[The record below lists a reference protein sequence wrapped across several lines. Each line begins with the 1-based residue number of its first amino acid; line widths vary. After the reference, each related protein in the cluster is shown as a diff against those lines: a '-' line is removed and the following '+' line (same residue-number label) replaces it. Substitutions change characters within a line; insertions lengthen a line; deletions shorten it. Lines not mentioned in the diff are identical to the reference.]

1 MRNSY
6 GSLLRIISHLTHHPR
21 LAIAVSLGLAV
32 GLILPSDWH
41 AITRILTAWN
51 VGAWSY
57 LFSVAWL
64 IVHANT
70 TKVRALAEREDN
82 SPVAVLATLVSAAL
96 LSLAAIILELAG
108 ARGLTLDQR
117 LLNYAFTGATL
128 LSSWL
133 LVGVLFTLHY
143 AHMYYRVKPDYR
155 PLVFPDQDT
164 VPDYW
169 DFLYFSFTIAVA
181 VQTSDVSI
189 KSRAMRK
196 AVLAQ
201 SVLSFLFNAAI
212 LGMSINIAASVLG
225 S

>member
-1 MRNSY
+1 MRLS
-6 GSLLRIISHLTHHPR
+6 SASVTRIVSHLTHHPR
-21 LAIAVSLGLAV
+21 LAVTICLGVFV
-32 GLILPSDWH
+32 GLLLPDHWSP
-41 AITRILTAWN
+41 IKRLLTAWN
-51 VGAWSY
+51 VGVWTY
-57 LFSVAWL
+57 LCSVGWL
-64 IVHANT
+64 IAHVNAT
-70 TKVRALAEREDN
+70 RVRAMAEREDN
-82 SPVAVLATLVSAAL
+82 SPVAVLAILVTAAI
-96 LSLAAIILELAG
+96 LSLAAIVLELA
-108 ARGLTLDQR
+108 AAHGLTLEQR

-143 AHMYYRVKPDYR
+143 AHMYYRVKPDKR
-155 PLVFPDQDT
+155 PLAFPDHDN

-169 DFLYFSFTIAVA
+169 DFLYFAFTIAVA

>member
-1 MRNSY
+1 MQYSARSAK
-6 GSLLRIISHLTHHPR
+6 RVVSHLTHHPR
-21 LAIAVSLGLAV
+21 LAVTTMLGLV
-32 GLILPSDWH
+32 FGMLLPSDWNL
-41 AITRILTAWN
+41 ITRLLSAWN
-51 VGAWSY
+51 VGVWTY
-57 LFSVAWL
+57 LLSVGWL
-64 IVHANT
+64 ISRASAAR
-70 TKVRALAEREDN
+70 VRTMAEREDN
-82 SPVAVLATLVSAAL
+82 SPVALMVVLVSAAI
-96 LSLAAIILELAG
+96 LSLAAIILELATVRSL
-108 ARGLTLDQR
+108 AFEQR

-143 AHMYYRVKPDYR
+143 AHMYYRVKPDKR
-155 PLVFPDQDT
+155 PLAFPDHDC

-189 KSRAMRK
+189 KSGAMRK
-196 AVLAQ
+196 AVLVQ